1 MYTLNIYVHIA
12 VGVGAFYPNFW
23 RWAAVGGARARCS
36 HPMAS
41 IPLLPDDLSTATI
54 QQCPPLPDDL
64 IAAICAHVHLRQ
76 RLSVCAALSQAFRQE
91 VRRLG
96 GELTLRR
103 PVPQWET
110 TADMSKDTMQWSSHN
125 GINPEA
131 MGCRIR
137 QTAGPFPRLGGCFC
151 PTSLN
156 LYGFD
161 VGDNELSRIIQEY
174 APHVTMLQF
183 HRCTGETLEW
193 HAVLVP
199 MLCTVTTLSW
209 SCPRIPV
216 HSAVS
221 ILGAFHSAKSLHV
234 EICIMP
240 QPMPYTTAQLR
251 GAFLCLG
258 GLAAMSSLRELQLI
272 EGPCKSEKEFDCPDS
287 WYWKSNFECDGD
299 VISGLMLALSALSG
313 LRSLKTDMLADWSPA
328 TATGF
333 ALMLSRMPALEIL
346 GDNSDSTALNLA
358 FFTNGSLLWDR
369 LGAHLGPVG
378 HPSLRELCLRFK
390 KPEPADLELM
400 ARSMRLFPLLQRLHL
415 ELDASNRTHMGDL
428 GVAPGDK
435 MSRLAHLLVSL
446 RTHPTLR
453 ELVFADLHIPG
464 IPGDI
469 YSDEDAAEPHWDSP
483 HRAGALALA
492 LAPLAGLAPS
502 VELCYGENCVLV
514 RADAANGGIMRVV

>member
-1 MYTLNIYVHIA
+1 
-12 VGVGAFYPNFW
+12 
-23 RWAAVGGARARCS
+23 
-36 HPMAS
+36 MAS
-41 IPLLPDDLSTATI
+41 IPLLPDDLSAATI

-103 PVPQWET
+103 PAPQRET
-110 TADMSKDTMQWSSHN
+110 TTDMREDTMIHCVFNGPSSADGIQWSI
-125 GINPEA
+125 IND
-131 MGCRIR
+131 CCIR

-156 LYGFD
+156 LHGFD
-161 VGDNELSRIIQEY
+161 AGDDELSRIIQGY
-174 APHVTMLQF
+174 APHVTELQL

-193 HAVLVP
+193 HGALVP
-199 MLCTVTTLSW
+199 MLSTVTTLSW
-209 SCPRIPV
+209 RCPRIPV
-216 HSAVS
+216 YSAVS
-221 ILGAFHSAKSLHV
+221 ILGAFHSAKSLYL
-234 EICIMP
+234 ETCIMP

-251 GAFLCLG
+251 DAFLCLG

-272 EGPCKSEKEFDCPDS
+272 EGPCKSQSEYANAHEREHGRKEFDCPGS
-287 WYWKSNFECDGD
+287 WYWKSNFECGGD
-299 VISGLMLALSALSG
+299 LISGLMLALSALTG
-313 LRSLKTDMLADWSPA
+313 LRSLKTDMLADCSPA

-346 GDNSDSTALNLA
+346 GDNSDSPALNLA
-358 FFTNGSLLWDR
+358 FFTNGSLLWDK
-369 LGAHLGPVG
+369 LGARLGPVG
-378 HPSLRELCLRFK
+378 HPSLRELCLRFTE
-390 KPEPADLELM
+390 PEPADLELM

-415 ELDASNRTHMGDL
+415 ELDASNRAHMGDL

-435 MSRLAHLLVSL
+435 MSRLAHLLVGL

-453 ELVFADLHIPG
+453 ELVFDDLHVPG

-469 YSDEDAAEPHWDSP
+469 YSDGDAAEPHWDSP

-502 VELCYGENCVLV
+502 VELCYGENCLLV